1 MFLINS
7 SVGSLAAA
15 PSHYLLL
22 DMISKLSVRFLL
34 TLSSTF
40 SRFAV
45 RAIKT
50 YSLKFEISKKKTD
63 KYFPVTVINTVM
75 GQTLSRSYGRYIAEF
90 LNEESLVHLGL
101 LDLSTCVGFGTD
113 GYRHE
118 VHRGPEISNEN

>member
-50 YSLKFEISKKKTD
+50 YRLKFEISKKKTD

-90 LNEESLVHLGL
+90 LNEGSLVRLGL
-101 LDLSTCVGFGTD
+101 LDLSTCVGLRYGRLYPRAHLLF
-113 GYRHE
+113 
-118 VHRGPEISNEN
+118 